1 MNQTKRSIKVSVAEI
16 AEAID
21 NSSIEIRYYLDL
33 ETGKIPFITEED
45 TLLLDQVIREHG
57 DPATGEVDWA
67 SVLPKLDLDDYEK
80 ENLVIVNAIEADDS
94 ARYLAIPRPSS
105 REGYNDMFEF
115 IATLSN
121 ARLQV
126 RLENAIKGRG
136 AFRAFKDAL
145 SAYPTERQAWFRFR
159 DQRTRQRAL
168 DWMEA
173 EGIEA
178 IG

>member
-1 MNQTKRSIKVSVAEI
+1 MNQAKRSIKVSVAEI

-21 NSSIEIRYYLDL
+21 NSSMEARHYLDL
-33 ETGKIPFITEED
+33 ETGKIILITEDD
-45 TLLLDQVIREHG
+45 TFLLNEVTREHG
-57 DPATGEVDWA
+57 DPTTGKVDWA

-80 ENLVIVNAIEADDS
+80 ENLLIVNAIDVEES
-94 ARYLAIPRPSS
+94 QRYLAIPGQSS
-105 REGYNDMFEF
+105 REGHKDMAEF
-115 IATLSN
+115 IATLSS

-145 SAYPTERQAWFRFR
+145 SAYPTERAAWFRFR
-159 DQRTRQRAL
+159 DQRSRQRAL
-168 DWMEA
+168 DWMES

-178 IG
+178 V